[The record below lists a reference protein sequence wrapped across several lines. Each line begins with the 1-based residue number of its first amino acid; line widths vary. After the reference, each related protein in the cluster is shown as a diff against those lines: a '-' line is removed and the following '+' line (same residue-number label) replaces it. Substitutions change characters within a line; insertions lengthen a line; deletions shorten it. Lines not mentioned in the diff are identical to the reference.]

1 MPAAPVPL
9 IDSFDRRVKDLR
21 ISITD
26 RCNFRCTYCMPAE
39 GMQWLPRDELLT
51 YEEQARIARVCVER
65 FGFEAI
71 RITGGEPT
79 LRAHLPRLIGMLA
92 PLDVDLA
99 LTSNGVK
106 LPEMA
111 HDLAA
116 AGLRRIN
123 VSLDSLRPD
132 TFKALTRRD
141 DLERVLAGVD
151 AALDAGLD
159 PVKINCVVIRGVND
173 DEIVDLAAYGRAKG
187 VGLRFIE
194 FMPLDA
200 EGTWSVDQ
208 VVPAR
213 EILDRVDAAFPL
225 ETEVAPGDTEPAT
238 RYRYRDRAGDVG
250 VIPSV
255 TEPFCDNCDRVRVT
269 AEGKFRTCLFALD
282 EFDLRAILRDGD
294 DAGDAE
300 RGRSDRRQ
308 TRGRDRAGRR
318 DEVGGTPHRAGQ
330 FRAPL
335 PVHEPDRRVARTL
348 AVVSASEFTHLD
360 PLGRARMVDVSS
372 KEATHRRA
380 VARCR
385 VYMEPETTSKIA
397 AGAISKG
404 DVFAVARVAGI
415 QAAKQTPNLLPL
427 CHPLLVGSVFVNF
440 RIEDSHV
447 EVEAQVDTV
456 DRTGVEME
464 ALTACAVAA
473 LTIYDMCKSIDRSMT
488 IGELTLWEK
497 TGGRSGMYRRPAAP
511 RIDDELGI

>member
-1 MPAAPVPL
+1 MPPAPVPL
-9 IDSFDRRVKDLR
+9 VDPFERRVKDLR

-39 GMQWLPRDELLT
+39 GMQWLPREELLT

-79 LRAHLPRLIGMLA
+79 LRAHLPRLISKLA

-111 HDLAA
+111 HDLAD

-141 DLERVLAGVD
+141 DLERVLSGVD

-159 PVKINCVVIRGVND
+159 PVKLNCVVIRGVND

-200 EGTWSVDQ
+200 EGTWSMDQ

-225 ETEVAPGDTEPAT
+225 EAEVAPGDTEPAN
-238 RYRYRDRAGDVG
+238 RHRYRDGAGDVG

-282 EFDLRAILRDGD
+282 EFDLRAILRDRNDAD
-294 DAGDAE
+294 DADEDVQMDDRLAAE
-300 RGRSDRRQ
+300 I
-308 TRGRDRAGRR
+308 
-318 DEVGGTPHRAGQ
+318 E
-330 FRAPL
+330 
-335 PVHEPDRRVARTL
+335 
-348 AVVSASEFTHLD
+348 
-360 PLGRARMVDVSS
+360 
-372 KEATHRRA
+372 RA
-380 VARCR
+380 VG
-385 VYMEPETTSKIA
+385 TKW
-397 AGAISKG
+397 AGHHIG
-404 DVFAVARVAGI
+404 
-415 QAAKQTPNLLPL
+415 Q
-427 CHPLLVGSVFVNF
+427 VNF
-440 RIEDSHV
+440 VRPS
-447 EVEAQVDTV
+447 
-456 DRTGVEME
+456 
-464 ALTACAVAA
+464 
-473 LTIYDMCKSIDRSMT
+473 RSMSQ
-488 IGELTLWEK
+488 IG
-497 TGGRSGMYRRPAAP
+497 G
-511 RIDDELGI
+511 